1 MCYSPF
7 CWVVEYLT
15 QDQEMPENFGEEPQN
30 GWYGSG
36 ISPPKWFSTQ
46 DGQHLWSSWA
56 PLPHFDPCPNCEV
69 LKRTARSAVR
79 QGILLARQ
87 KAPVADFGVFRRQSK
102 EQILSNDSNA
112 YTNVHCISSHQTFTW
127 TYCFVACIWCRWLFV
142 LDKCRYTAGIQSV
155 RHVDTVDTVYT
166 RNQTQKVQGHLQD
179 WLNSLNF
186 RAQLVASPV
195 GVKLFI
201 SKKLEKTSKAGEGG
215 NFSVKPTNQLLA
227 EVVVCRIFLGFKMF
241 KVEQLENADRT
252 LDCDLPNGCQF

>member
-1 MCYSPF
+1 M
-7 CWVVEYLT
+7 
-15 QDQEMPENFGEEPQN
+15 
-30 GWYGSG
+30 
-36 ISPPKWFSTQ
+36 
-46 DGQHLWSSWA
+46 
-56 PLPHFDPCPNCEV
+56 

-112 YTNVHCISSHQTFTW
+112 YTVHCISSHQTFTW

-155 RHVDTVDTVYT
+155 RHVDTVDTVDT

-227 EVVVCRIFLGFKMF
+227 EVVVCRIFFWFKMF